1 MNGLLCKVRSADSLA
16 NAMRDLIR
24 MSLEERTNMGAAS
37 RRLIEERFSE
47 ERVVHAYV
55 DALEAFA
62 RPD

>member
-1 MNGLLCKVRSADSLA
+1 
-16 NAMRDLIR
+16 
-24 MSLEERTNMGAAS
+24 MGAAS